1 LDIRTDDFAAAML
14 MPRPAAD
21 GAWLAPAKLNLMLR
35 ILGRR
40 DDGYHRLQTVFQFID
55 RVDRLYL
62 EPRAD
67 GRIVRV
73 AGPPGVPPEQDL
85 VVRAADALRRATGCD
100 AGVEIRMQKVLPM
113 GGGLGGGSSDAATT
127 LHALNRLWGL
137 GLDVDTLAHI
147 GLSLGADVPVFIR
160 GQACWAEGVG
170 EDITP
175 VSLQEPWYLVL
186 RPPVEVST
194 AAVFND
200 PELTRDSVAITM
212 RDFVAGDHR
221 NDCLAVV
228 YRRYPNVAACFDWL
242 DSIGG
247 APRLTGT
254 GACVFGTFGSEPAA
268 RQAAARLPAGCTG
281 FVARGCN
288 RSPLFG

>member
-1 LDIRTDDFAAAML
+1 ML

-175 VSLQEPWYLVL
+175 VSLQEPWYLVRL
-186 RPPVEVST
+186 QRP
-194 AAVFND
+194 
-200 PELTRDSVAITM
+200 
-212 RDFVAGDHR
+212 
-221 NDCLAVV
+221 
-228 YRRYPNVAACFDWL
+228 
-242 DSIGG
+242 
-247 APRLTGT
+247 
-254 GACVFGTFGSEPAA
+254 
-268 RQAAARLPAGCTG
+268 
-281 FVARGCN
+281 
-288 RSPLFG
+288 